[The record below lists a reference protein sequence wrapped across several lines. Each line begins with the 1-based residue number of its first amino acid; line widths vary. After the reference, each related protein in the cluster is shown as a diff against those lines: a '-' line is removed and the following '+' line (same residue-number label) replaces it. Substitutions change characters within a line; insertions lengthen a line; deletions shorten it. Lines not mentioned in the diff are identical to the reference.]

1 MRLPA
6 MRARP
11 KSVILSFL
19 DRPNEHARMN
29 QPRSDTPQPADPT
42 GIDAVLWRDGRL
54 DLLDQ
59 RRLPRD
65 LRRVVCEDVDAAILS
80 IRDMVVRGAPAIG
93 VTAGYAAVL
102 AARDRLRRDG
112 GRWLEGYQ
120 ADLERLRAARP
131 TAVNLGWAVDRM
143 LAAAAAAGGDPE
155 GTLLAE
161 ARRIHAEDIA
171 MNQAMAL
178 HGAALIEERGTVI
191 THCNAGALATGGLGT
206 ALGVIREAWRQGKI
220 TRVWVDET
228 RPWLQGARLTAWEL
242 ARDGIPSTVITDSAA
257 AQLMRR
263 EAPTWAIVG
272 ADRVA
277 ANGDVVNKIGTYGL
291 AVAARHHGV
300 RFMVVAPSSTFDPA
314 TPDGDSVTIEQ
325 RHPDEIWQAAGGA
338 TDGAAAAN
346 PAFDVTP
353 ANLVDAL
360 VTEKGVAAPPGR
372 ESLARLLG
380 A

>member
-1 MRLPA
+1 MRLTA

-11 KSVILSFL
+11 KSAILSFIA
-19 DRPNEHARMN
+19 RPNERDRMKEPGPDTI
-29 QPRSDTPQPADPT
+29 QPVDPT
-42 GIDAVLWRDGRL
+42 GIDAVLWRDGKL

-93 VTAGYAAVL
+93 VTAAYAAVL
-102 AARDRLRRDG
+102 AARERVKRDG
-112 GRWLEGYQ
+112 AGWLAGYR

-143 LAAAAAAGGDPE
+143 LAAAAEAGDDPE
-155 GTLLAE
+155 PALLAA

-171 MNQAMAL
+171 MNQAMAR
-178 HGAALIEERGTVI
+178 HGAALIQEEGTVI

-206 ALGVIREAWRQGKI
+206 ALGVIREAWRQGRI

-242 ARDGIPSTVITDSAA
+242 AREGIPSTLITDSAA

-263 EAPTWAIVG
+263 EPPTWAIVG

-277 ANGDVVNKIGTYGL
+277 ANGDVVNKIGTYSL

-314 TPDGDSVTIEQ
+314 TPDGDAVVIEQ
-325 RHPDEIWQAAGGA
+325 RHPDELWHAAGGA
-338 TDGAAAAN
+338 PEGAAAAN

-353 ANLVDAL
+353 AGLVDAL
-360 VTEKGVAAPPGR
+360 VTEKGVAAPPDR
-372 ESLARLLG
+372 ESLAQLLG
-380 A
+380 S